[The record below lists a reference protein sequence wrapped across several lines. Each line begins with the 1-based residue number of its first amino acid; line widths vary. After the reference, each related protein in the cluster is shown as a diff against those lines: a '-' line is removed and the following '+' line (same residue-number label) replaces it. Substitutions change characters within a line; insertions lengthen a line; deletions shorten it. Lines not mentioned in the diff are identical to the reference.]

1 MELLVSATLPQFEDY
16 RWLEDHRTPTNPTRK
31 AKWLRHREIAWDNT
45 TRKHTPS
52 MLKGYRPI
60 TFEPCVTLPAPSPP
74 TSVSDGSSRPIL
86 FPDQTLLPSRV
97 PILRLACGVCRW
109 ADDSIRFGEERA
121 LGFDPWGT
129 GKSWEQEVPEVQ
141 ATLFDQV
148 MRYHDWRIKR
158 ERLKNVLQT
167 TDEYRLLR
175 A

>member
-1 MELLVSATLPQFEDY
+1 MS
-16 RWLEDHRTPTNPTRK
+16 
-31 AKWLRHREIAWDNT
+31 
-45 TRKHTPS
+45 
-52 MLKGYRPI
+52 
-60 TFEPCVTLPAPSPP
+60 
-74 TSVSDGSSRPIL
+74 
-86 FPDQTLLPSRV
+86 
-97 PILRLACGVCRW
+97 RW

-148 MRYHDWRIKR
+148 LRYHDWRIKR